1 MTGQQMDE
9 GDALKNWQE
18 FVITR
23 QDQLEDKLQFGALS
37 SEHVNLMNQLDEL
50 LKEQK
55 GEVSDTVTRLIMSAT
70 YIHYN
75 KGFFDGMKIAMIMGN
90 L

>member
-37 SEHVNLMNQLDEL
+37 SEHVKIMNQLDEL

-55 GEVSDTVTRLIMSAT
+55 GEVSDTVDHVSYLYA
-70 YIHYN
+70 
-75 KGFFDGMKIAMIMGN
+75 

>member
-37 SEHVNLMNQLDEL
+37 SEHVNIMNQLDEL

-55 GEVSDTVTRLIMSAT
+55 GEVSDTVARLIMSAT